1 VIDGR
6 EAQMKNSGA
15 YLDPRVVQTISRL
28 DLKAQFIVKGFMH
41 GLHSSPL
48 QGFSVEFS
56 EHRKYEHGDDPKDID
71 WRLYARTDKYYV
83 RKYESETNMT
93 GWLVVDS
100 SASMGVEFEG
110 EITKFDYAISL
121 SAALCYL
128 MICRQDPVGL
138 IAFDQKIRRS
148 LPPKSKR
155 SQFGSILSTLA
166 NLKPEGETN
175 VAAAL
180 TQLAGMLKRASLVMV
195 FSDLLGDPEE
205 TLRAIYRLRH
215 AGHDVILFHILGE
228 AETKFSFTGNVELQ
242 DPETGERL
250 VVDADS
256 MGADYRKA
264 LEDFRE
270 TFHREA
276 ANAKF
281 DYVPLDV
288 SIPFDKALLEYLIA
302 RSQRR

>member
-1 VIDGR
+1 
-6 EAQMKNSGA
+6 MKNSGA

>member
-1 VIDGR
+1 
-6 EAQMKNSGA
+6 MKNSEA
-15 YLDPRVVQTISRL
+15 YLNPRVVQTIRRL

-41 GLHSSPL
+41 GLHASPL

-56 EHRKYEHGDDPKDID
+56 EHRKYEQGDDPKDID

-138 IAFDQKIRRS
+138 IAFDEKIRRS

-166 NLKPEGETN
+166 NLKPTGETN

-180 TQLAGMLKRASLVMV
+180 TQLAGMLKRASLVMI
-195 FSDLLGDPEE
+195 FSDLLGDPDE

-215 AGHDVILFHILGE
+215 SGHDVILFHILGE
-228 AETKFSFTGNVELQ
+228 AETKFSFRGNVELQ
-242 DPETGERL
+242 DPETGERI

-270 TFHREA
+270 TFRREGS
-276 ANAKF
+276 NAKF

-288 SIPFDKALLEYLIA
+288 SISFDKALLEYLIA

>member
-1 VIDGR
+1 
-6 EAQMKNSGA
+6 MKNSEA
-15 YLDPRVVQTISRL
+15 YLNPRVVQTIRRL

-41 GLHSSPL
+41 GLHASPL

-56 EHRKYEHGDDPKDID
+56 EHRKYEQGDDPKDID

-138 IAFDQKIRRS
+138 IAFDEKIRRS

-166 NLKPEGETN
+166 NLKPTGETN

-180 TQLAGMLKRASLVMV
+180 TQLAGMLKRASLVMI
-195 FSDLLGDPEE
+195 FSDLLGDPDE

-215 AGHDVILFHILGE
+215 SGHDVILFHILGE
-228 AETKFSFTGNVELQ
+228 AETKFSFRGNVELQ
-242 DPETGERL
+242 DPETGERI

-270 TFHREA
+270 TFRREGS
-276 ANAKF
+276 NAKF
-281 DYVPLDV
+281 DYIPLDV

>member
-1 VIDGR
+1 
-6 EAQMKNSGA
+6 MKNSEA
-15 YLDPRVVQTISRL
+15 YLDPRVVQTIRRL

-56 EHRKYEHGDDPKDID
+56 EHRKYEPGDDPRDID
-71 WRLYARTDKYYV
+71 WRLYARSDKYYV

-166 NLKPEGETN
+166 NLKPTGETN

-180 TQLAGMLKRASLVMV
+180 TQLAGMLKRASLVII
-195 FSDLLGDPEE
+195 FSDLLGEPEE

-215 AGHDVILFHILGE
+215 SGHDVILFHILGE
-228 AETKFSFTGNVELQ
+228 AETKFSFRGSVELQ
-242 DPETGERL
+242 DPETGERI

-256 MGADYRKA
+256 IGSDYRKA
-264 LEDFRE
+264 LEEFRE
-270 TFHREA
+270 TFRREGS
-276 ANAKF
+276 NAKF